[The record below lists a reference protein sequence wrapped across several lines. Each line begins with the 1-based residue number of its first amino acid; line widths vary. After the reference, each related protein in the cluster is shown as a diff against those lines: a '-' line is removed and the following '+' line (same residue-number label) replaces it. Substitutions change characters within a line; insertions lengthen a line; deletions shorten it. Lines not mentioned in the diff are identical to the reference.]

1 MNYSCRGEDVKLTY
15 EKSTGWRACVID
27 ENGKEYDITDPS
39 WDVNVRPLYKDMEN
53 RINAILPEPLWMRK
67 MGEVQEK
74 GFKFQRRG

>member
-1 MNYSCRGEDVKLTY
+1 MQRLQ
-15 EKSTGWRACVID
+15 RASRHHRELARD
-27 ENGKEYDITDPS
+27 ALRHSDK
-39 WDVNVRPLYKDMEN
+39 YKDMED